1 MHHCCSL
8 CYQIHCGKGCVQV
21 DKSREKQSF
30 ILNLTNVCCL
40 HFIDMLQG
48 ISAETEF
55 NNISV
60 FDAGSFTPCH
70 VQYCSFRSSECQKQ
84 INSKL
89 NLYTL
94 VYWFTNKSLLL
105 NPELTSLPKVK
116 ENNLRWR
123 RQRILKVK
131 VPMATLTWTTCHK
144 N

>member
-1 MHHCCSL
+1 MSAVYTSLTCCREYLQKLSL
-8 CYQIHCGKGCVQV
+8 TIFQYLMLAHSHPAMFNTAVLEVQ
-21 DKSREKQSF
+21 
-30 ILNLTNVCCL
+30 
-40 HFIDMLQG
+40 
-48 ISAETEF
+48 
-55 NNISV
+55 
-60 FDAGSFTPCH
+60 
-70 VQYCSFRSSECQKQ
+70 CQKQ